1 MTLTAGSVIFSAMGV
16 ALLCIGAHSAVR
28 VPDDLFIDDS
38 ASDSGFF
45 SFLQPPRA
53 GISGGAA

>member
-1 MTLTAGSVIFSAMGV
+1 MKTMFQAFAFTFNLYRY
-16 ALLCIGAHSAVR
+16 SAVR

-38 ASDSGFF
+38 ANDSGFF

-53 GISGGAA
+53 GITGGSA